1 MQAFSQSIREAD
13 SKGDFERAAH
23 AAEQC
28 LAVVANDY
36 CKLYLSSSLRTGRGV
51 PRDEERAF
59 AILQNLV
66 ATDRDSDA
74 ALSLAEA
81 YLDGVGT
88 SRDPIEAAVILWRVQ
103 HGAWSI
109 YNDYWGMC
117 IE

>member
-1 MQAFSQSIREAD
+1 MPSRCGERLLQALSQLLTPHR
-13 SKGDFERAAH
+13 
-23 AAEQC
+23 
-28 LAVVANDY
+28 
-36 CKLYLSSSLRTGRGV
+36 
-51 PRDEERAF
+51 
-59 AILQNLV
+59 QNLV